1 MRSMIQLPCH
11 PMIAKLLTFL
21 VLLSVSAL
29 AVADSPYQSPEDFLG
44 EVFAG
49 SPPAPGVVWLKREV
63 KEAAGEILGHSYPG
77 IRVRYWGEDRRTAWI
92 LEEIGKTQPITV
104 GLVVNEN
111 ALESIRVLAFRESRG
126 WEVRYPFF
134 TDQFSGLQ
142 LTSDRRLDRP
152 VDGIS
157 GATLSVRA
165 LKKLARLALYLH
177 QQTEQGNDAT
187 P

>member
-1 MRSMIQLPCH
+1 MKVTILAILLLLP
-11 PMIAKLLTFL
+11 ALTP
-21 VLLSVSAL
+21 A
-29 AVADSPYQSPEDFLG
+29 AADSAYQSPEEFLG

-49 SPPAPGVVWLKREV
+49 SPPVHKLKGDV
-63 KEAAGEILGHSYPG
+63 KEKAAEILGHNYPG
-77 IRVRYWGEDRRTAWI
+77 IRIRYWGENERTAWI

-104 GLVVNEN
+104 ALVVDNN
-111 ALESIRVLAFRESRG
+111 GLESIRVLAFRESRG

-134 TDQFSGLQ
+134 TDQFSGIR
-142 LTSDRRLDRP
+142 LTNDNQLDRP

-177 QQTEQGNDAT
+177 KQTVAENDPT